1 MASFSPSDGGGGT
14 VCWLALLVSSMS
26 YREKYHLLITVS
38 QGSIE
43 DLTHSKSSVGVCGMN
58 EGGMNV
64 GEQRNSS

>member
-1 MASFSPSDGGGGT
+1 
-14 VCWLALLVSSMS
+14 MS